1 VNRGTPDAFNVGRRK
16 RDATRSSLIRREES
30 GRKFASLD
38 LQRLEMNATTGEHS
52 LTVAKLQIIIGLA
65 VCINEMTQV
74 P

>member
-1 VNRGTPDAFNVGRRK
+1 
-16 RDATRSSLIRREES
+16 
-30 GRKFASLD
+30 
-38 LQRLEMNATTGEHS
+38 MNATTGEHS

>member
-1 VNRGTPDAFNVGRRK
+1 MAG
-16 RDATRSSLIRREES
+16 
-30 GRKFASLD
+30 KFASLD

-65 VCINEMTQV
+65 VCINEMMQV